1 MEEYK
6 RMRRQ
11 LKPVTAGKTVTDN
24 DAIARNTQFIMD
36 TDIEKATKL
45 DSLIHL
51 INSWEQRLAI
61 RYYNRLFKEY
71 ALVDLSYYQ
80 INKIGMRWRTE
91 KEVIEGKGQFAC
103 GNIHCDNVDINDLC
117 SYEVPFSY
125 RNLSGEK
132 VTTLVKVRVCGPCA
146 YYLNLLLSIV

>member
-1 MEEYK
+1 MI
-6 RMRRQ
+6 
-11 LKPVTAGKTVTDN
+11 L
-24 DAIARNTQFIMD
+24 
-36 TDIEKATKL
+36 
-45 DSLIHL
+45 LIH
-51 INSWEQRLAI
+51 SWEQRLAI

-103 GNIHCDNVDINDLC
+103 GNIHCDNSNIHDLC

-132 VTTLVKVRVCGPCA
+132 VTALVKVRVCGPCA
-146 YYLNLLLSIV
+146 YYLNLIISLVLNYIIRRSKSMSIFIQKQGNVARNAHHLKTYSPIWLMSLVIMRMK